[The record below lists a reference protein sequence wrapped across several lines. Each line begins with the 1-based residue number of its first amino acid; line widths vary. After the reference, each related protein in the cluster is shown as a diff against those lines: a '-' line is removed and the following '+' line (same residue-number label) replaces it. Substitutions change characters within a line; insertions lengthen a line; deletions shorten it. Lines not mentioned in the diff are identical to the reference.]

1 MTTRHFLI
9 LLTFFISEYSFG
21 QTISKSD
28 ILKFKIKTVKTIDGE
43 GKIEKIEFFDT
54 KGNLHKEGSMG
65 EDNKIQINKEYIYD
79 KNESLVEKRT
89 FDFKGDIHTTTKH
102 SYDNQN
108 KLVKSEFSRFG
119 ELDETLTFEYDTN
132 GNRIKETQTSVT
144 MGNSFTKF
152 KYNLDNLLIQEEKT
166 DSSIGKEERV
176 TYNYNPTKQLK
187 EKNTL
192 SYYFNTIIKLTYTY
206 NDKGSLIK
214 LLENSSNGV
223 SSTKT
228 YLYNDK
234 NLLISDSWTGSIGK
248 MTHKTTYEISYE

>member
-1 MTTRHFLI
+1 MTTRHLLI

-21 QTISKSD
+21 QAISKSD

-79 KNESLVEKRT
+79 KNEGLVERRT

-102 SYDNQN
+102 LYDNQN
-108 KLVKSEFSRFG
+108 RLVKSEISKFG
-119 ELDETLTFEYDTN
+119 DIDATWTFEYDKN
-132 GNRIKETQTSVT
+132 GNKIKETQISGT
-144 MGNSFTKF
+144 MGNSVTHF
-152 KYNLDNLLIQEEKT
+152 KYNLENLLIQEDKT
-166 DSSIGKEERV
+166 NNSIGREERV
-176 TYNYNPTKQLK
+176 NYSYNPAKQLT
-187 EKNTL
+187 EKKTL
-192 SYYFNTIIKLTYTY
+192 SYYFNTTIKLTYTY
-206 NDKGSLIK
+206 NDKGNLIK

-223 SSTKT
+223 FSTKT